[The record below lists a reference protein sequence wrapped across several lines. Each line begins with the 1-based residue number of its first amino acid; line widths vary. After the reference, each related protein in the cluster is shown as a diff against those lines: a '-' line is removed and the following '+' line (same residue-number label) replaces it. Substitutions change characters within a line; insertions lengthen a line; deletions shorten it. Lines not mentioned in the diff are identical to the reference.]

1 MSKCI
6 LCPRRCGAD
15 RTTERGFCGAG
26 DEIRVARA
34 ALHEWEE
41 PPLVGERGSGT
52 VFFSG
57 CALRCEYCQNA
68 EISHGCVGKTVSPER
83 LYDIFFEL
91 KNAGAANINL
101 VTADHYLPQT
111 APVAK
116 RARADGLGI
125 PFVLNTSS
133 YLSENQLEIASEFT
147 DVYLADFKYSS
158 PERAMKYS
166 LAPDYPKVAKDA
178 IDAMY
183 EQTGA
188 PVVEGGL
195 IKRGVIVRVLVLP
208 GGVIDAKAC
217 IRYLYKRYGD
227 GVFIS
232 VMGQYVPVGG
242 LVHRELQK
250 KLTPASYRS
259 VTRYARSLGI
269 TRGFIQDEGAD
280 DSAFIPEFDL
290 RGV

>member
-1 MSKCI
+1 MSKCT
-6 LCPRRCGAD
+6 LCPRKCGAD
-15 RTTERGFCGAG
+15 RESERGFCGAG
-26 DEIRVARA
+26 SGLRIARA

-41 PPLVGERGSGT
+41 PPLTGDSGSGA

-57 CALRCEYCQNA
+57 CALRCEFCQNA

-101 VTADHYLPQT
+101 VTADHYLPQV

-133 YLSENQLEIASEFT
+133 YLSAKQLEIASEFT
-147 DVYLADFKYSS
+147 DVYLADLKYTS
-158 PERAMKYS
+158 PELAMKYS
-166 LAPDYPKVAKDA
+166 IAPDYPKVARDA

-183 EQTGA
+183 GQTGD

-208 GGVIDAKAC
+208 GSIIDAKASV
-217 IRYLYKRYGD
+217 RYLYKRYGD

-242 LVHRELQK
+242 PVHRELQK
-250 KLTPASYRS
+250 KLSPASYRS
-259 VTRYARSLGI
+259 VTRYARSLGV
-269 TRGFIQDEGAD
+269 TRGFIQEEGAD
-280 DSAFIPEFDL
+280 DAAYIPEFDL